1 MTFVSYFQWLWR
13 LRDLGESVQPVIVQR
28 LFTQL
33 PVDLKK
39 IDAAFHNEVSS
50 ILVLFSGKM
59 LTFFVQISQVRKLE
73 KKSWISWIFKALK
86 KLTLANPIFR
96 WPTSHL
102 TCSHLLFS
110 YKELWRGRGLARRRR
125 SAQFWGSPFHL
136 ITNEV
141 THFKFTAK

>member
-50 ILVLFSGKM
+50 TLVLFSGKM

-73 KKSWISWIFKALK
+73 KKS
-86 KLTLANPIFR
+86 
-96 WPTSHL
+96 
-102 TCSHLLFS
+102 
-110 YKELWRGRGLARRRR
+110 
-125 SAQFWGSPFHL
+125 
-136 ITNEV
+136 
-141 THFKFTAK
+141 